1 MMAELTIPNRVRRRA
16 ARSSRTDAAA
26 PPAAATVFT
35 TAQSAAWARS
45 RASSSLVRVL
55 LDVRLVGG
63 LLAAMWSW
71 IADQPTVVLVVLI
84 GWMLGVLLLLL
95 RWDRF
100 AEVHV
105 THPALHLLDLTVIT
119 GLLAGT
125 GLLSPVAFLL
135 VSGALFTGLCLGY
148 RGAWIF
154 TPGYLLSWLIAAS
167 ANLPE
172 RLTPATEFLL
182 LVMMPVLLVAMVFAG
197 AAFQHAVIA
206 ASRLEDALHEQ
217 REGAAIAEE
226 RARLARELH
235 DSVTKSVHG
244 IALLAD
250 AVAPVV
256 RSAPDVAEERVG
268 QIADAAR
275 RANRESREL
284 LVAMRRADGTSCLA
298 DMLRATVQRWETL
311 YDRRVVD
318 RISPELGRTDP
329 AAQYELGAVVNEALE
344 NVARHTPRTTTV
356 TVSAEVA
363 DGWLEVAVADDGPGI
378 QPGRRR
384 EAASRGH
391 FGLVGMNERV
401 VRTGGSFV
409 VDSAPGRGTT
419 ARVRIPLGD
428 RS

>member
-1 MMAELTIPNRVRRRA
+1 MAELAIPYPARRN
-16 ARSSRTDAAA
+16 D
-26 PPAAATVFT
+26 PVDWP
-35 TAQSAAWARS
+35 RS

-71 IADQPTVVLVVLI
+71 IAGQPTAVMIVLI

-95 RWDRF
+95 RWERF
-100 AEVHV
+100 AEVQV
-105 THPALHLLDLTVIT
+105 AHPALHLLDLTVVT
-119 GLLAGT
+119 GLLVGT
-125 GLLSPVAFLL
+125 GLLSPVTFLL
-135 VSGALFTGLCLGY
+135 VTGGLFTGLCLGY

-154 TPGYLLSWLIAAS
+154 SPVYLLSWLIAVS

-172 RLTPATEFLL
+172 RLTPPTEFLL
-182 LVMMPVLLVAMVFAG
+182 LAVMPVLLIAMIFAG

-206 ASRLEDALHEQ
+206 AARLEDALHEQ

-256 RSAPDVAEERVG
+256 RSAPDVAEQRVG

-275 RANRESREL
+275 QANRESREL
-284 LVAMRRADGTSCLA
+284 LVAMRRADGTSSLD
-298 DMLRATVQRWETL
+298 DMLRATLQRWEAV
-311 YDRRVVD
+311 YGREVVD
-318 RISPELGRTDP
+318 RIAPGLGRTDP

-344 NVARHTPRTTTV
+344 NVAQHTPRDTAVVV
-356 TVSAEVA
+356 TAEVV
-363 DGWLEVAVADDGPGI
+363 DGWLEVTVADDGPGI
-378 QPGRRR
+378 EPGRRR
-384 EAASRGH
+384 EAASGGH
-391 FGLVGMNERV
+391 FGLVGMHERV
-401 VRTGGSFV
+401 ARTGGSFV
-409 VDSAPGRGTT
+409 LDSAPGLGTT
-419 ARVRIPLGD
+419 VRVRIPLGG
-428 RS
+428 RT

>member
-1 MMAELTIPNRVRRRA
+1 MAEFAIPQPFRRD
-16 ARSSRTDAAA
+16 DAA
-26 PPAAATVFT
+26 PADWT
-35 TAQSAAWARS
+35 QSA
-45 RASSSLVRVL
+45 ASSSLVRVL

-63 LLAAMWSW
+63 LLAVIWSW
-71 IADQPTVVLVVLI
+71 IADQPTAVLVVLI
-84 GWMLGVLLLLL
+84 EWMLAVLLLLL
-95 RWDRF
+95 RWERF
-100 AEVHV
+100 AEAHV
-105 THPALHLLDLTVIT
+105 AHPALHLLDLTVVT
-119 GLLAGT
+119 GLLVGA

-135 VSGALFTGLCLGY
+135 VSGGLFTGLCLGY
-148 RGAWIF
+148 RGAWFF

-167 ANLPE
+167 VNLPE

-182 LVMMPVLLVAMVFAG
+182 LVVMPVLLVAMVFAG

-206 ASRLEDALHEQ
+206 AARLEDALHEQ

-235 DSVTKSVHG
+235 DSVTKSVYG

-256 RSAPDVAEERVG
+256 RSAPDVAEQRVG

-275 RANRESREL
+275 RANRESRDL

-298 DMLRATVQRWETL
+298 DMLRATLQRWEAL
-311 YDRRVVD
+311 YDREAVD
-318 RISPELGRTDP
+318 RIAPDLGRTDP

-344 NVARHTPRTTTV
+344 NVAQHTPRGTTV
-356 TVSAEVA
+356 TVSAEIA

-391 FGLVGMNERV
+391 FGLVGMKERV
-401 VRTGGSFV
+401 VRTGGSFA
-409 VDSAPGRGTT
+409 VDSAPGRGTA
-419 ARVRIPLGD
+419 ARVRIPLGG